1 MLYDII
7 VSLIVAS
14 SSGGVFVCGNSANW
28 PGTSTNAGKKP
39 ASCQLESGQCHK
51 AGCFFFLQA
60 IFSGLGVSNLPTGS
74 AIQTN
79 SVYASTAKKCYE
91 SPTICFS

>member
-51 AGCFFFLQA
+51 AGCFFFFAGDFFRVGSLKFANWLSNSDQ
-60 IFSGLGVSNLPTGS
+60 FSIC
-74 AIQTN
+74 IQ
-79 SVYASTAKKCYE
+79 C
-91 SPTICFS
+91 